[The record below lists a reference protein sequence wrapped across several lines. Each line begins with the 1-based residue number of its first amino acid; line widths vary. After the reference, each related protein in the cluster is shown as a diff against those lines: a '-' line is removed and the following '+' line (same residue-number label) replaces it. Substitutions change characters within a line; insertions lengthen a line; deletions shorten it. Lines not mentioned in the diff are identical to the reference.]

1 MFSCLLQSVTSVGLF
16 SGVSYTQRQT
26 LVSNFVSPERSGECW
41 FVFLSVLHCVVN
53 VRLCPF
59 VAYTECP
66 VLVSI

>member
-16 SGVSYTQRQT
+16 SRVSYTQRQ
-26 LVSNFVSPERSGECW
+26 VSNFVFLERSGKGW